1 MAPRNVPGTCMLCR
15 EPVSRRGA
23 LRHVEG
29 CLRSS
34 GWPAGEKPSLI
45 ITIQGRHDRSYWLVV
60 LARPDATLEDLDSL
74 IRDVWVECCGHM
86 SAFSIGKESYLS
98 GEDEPGT
105 SMAIPLSGLVPPG
118 STFSYEYDFG
128 STTELDLKVIGAIP
142 ILPPEKPICLIARNN
157 PPPFPC
163 DACGNQA
170 EFSLFDDEDGTLRFF
185 CRECLVSAEPDP
197 ECTEIIENSPRTGI
211 CGYVED
217 PDAAVYWYPP
227 GWNAEDLASPELEEI
242 LKKLPEFDPDD
253 CIYTFEDPPGDAE
266 VQAMMD
272 AVCADIGP
280 EIEAFIADER
290 AAHGEFYGAL
300 AGETVMEFCVFTYGL
315 RGKTIREWDARLV
328 RTCLIEEMAQNP
340 IFPEEWLENAV
351 PILCRFLSS
360 MEAAGRLQN
369 AAELI
374 AVLKEAEPA
383 FRAAATSP
391 EKYRDLSGRIF
402 QRALDAGVDP
412 EDERALMNFVQREVV
427 VMAGMDPDDADL
439 IEKIEYLFKD
449 DGIAPNSGDLR
460 VSAIL
465 FRCEEFCARLE
476 DGTIPGRCGAIVGDL
491 AAHPAAPL
499 SRGDEDLWSAAVV
512 YAACR
517 DVGLIRPGKGGTP
530 LAREIGS
537 FFDLEPSSVRNKVA
551 ALKKYLPGTPGA
563 ED

>member
-1 MAPRNVPGTCMLCR
+1 MKHPLDGTTERTRDLHALQGTG
-15 EPVSRRGA
+15 EQEGA

-142 ILPPEKPICLIARNN
+142 IMPPEKPICLIARNN

-217 PDAAVYWYPP
+217 PDAAVLVSAGMERGGSRIP
-227 GWNAEDLASPELEEI
+227 GTRRDPEETPGVRSGRLH
-242 LKKLPEFDPDD
+242 
-253 CIYTFEDPPGDAE
+253 IYFRRPARGRRGAGHDGCRLCGYRPGD
-266 VQAMMD
+266 
-272 AVCADIGP
+272 
-280 EIEAFIADER
+280 
-290 AAHGEFYGAL
+290 
-300 AGETVMEFCVFTYGL
+300 
-315 RGKTIREWDARLV
+315 
-328 RTCLIEEMAQNP
+328 
-340 IFPEEWLENAV
+340 
-351 PILCRFLSS
+351 
-360 MEAAGRLQN
+360 
-369 AAELI
+369 
-374 AVLKEAEPA
+374 
-383 FRAAATSP
+383 
-391 EKYRDLSGRIF
+391 
-402 QRALDAGVDP
+402 
-412 EDERALMNFVQREVV
+412 
-427 VMAGMDPDDADL
+427 
-439 IEKIEYLFKD
+439 
-449 DGIAPNSGDLR
+449 
-460 VSAIL
+460 
-465 FRCEEFCARLE
+465 
-476 DGTIPGRCGAIVGDL
+476 
-491 AAHPAAPL
+491 
-499 SRGDEDLWSAAVV
+499 
-512 YAACR
+512 
-517 DVGLIRPGKGGTP
+517 
-530 LAREIGS
+530 
-537 FFDLEPSSVRNKVA
+537 
-551 ALKKYLPGTPGA
+551 
-563 ED
+563 

>member
-1 MAPRNVPGTCMLCR
+1 MLCR

-142 ILPPEKPICLIARNN
+142 IMPPEKPICLIARNN

-242 LKKLPEFDPDD
+242 LEKLPEFDPDD
-253 CIYTFEDPPGDAE
+253 CIYTFEDPPGDGE

-290 AAHGEFYGAL
+290 AAHGELYGAL

-551 ALKKYLPGTPGA
+551 ALKKYLTGTPGA